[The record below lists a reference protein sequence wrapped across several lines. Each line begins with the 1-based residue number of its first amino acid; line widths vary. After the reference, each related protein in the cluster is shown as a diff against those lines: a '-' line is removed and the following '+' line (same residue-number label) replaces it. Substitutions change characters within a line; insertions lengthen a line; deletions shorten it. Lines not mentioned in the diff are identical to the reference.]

1 MSELFIFP
9 KAFQPLK
16 QEKHFNESLY
26 PTSKYGKFAQKYIH
40 HNLENICLK

>member
-16 QEKHFNESLY
+16 QEKHFNETLY
-26 PTSKYGKFAQKYIH
+26 LTSKYQKIAQKYIH
-40 HNLENICLK
+40 HNLK